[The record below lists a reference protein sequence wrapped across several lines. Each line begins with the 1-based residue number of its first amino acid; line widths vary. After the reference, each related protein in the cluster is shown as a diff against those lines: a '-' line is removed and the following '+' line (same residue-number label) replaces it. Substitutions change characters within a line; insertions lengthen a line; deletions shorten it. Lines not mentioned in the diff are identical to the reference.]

1 MCNISSYYTTVYSFN
16 IVVKMLFILQLATL
30 YLHSK
35 GSFALLFSLRETI
48 IAIREA
54 TKYAMYK
61 WPYTLTGA

>member
-1 MCNISSYYTTVYSFN
+1 MTSQI
-16 IVVKMLFILQLATL
+16 APL
-30 YLHSK
+30 YLH
-35 GSFALLFSLRETI
+35 GNRSFALLFSLTETI